1 MITYFLY
8 LILYFLLLQTLGDTM
23 EIKSIPEII
32 KKMAYLVKEEK
43 FDEAYQFAKENINLN
58 KEYVEGEYI
67 FKNLLE
73 ELLFQITIKKEIRR
87 KYPLM
92 LDYSTLYSNYGNVL
106 LHFKEYE
113 NALKSF
119 KLSYNYNPV
128 NVKAIFGLCELYRI
142 EKNWNEFYNL
152 TIQSFKYDYY
162 LEDLSKSFENL
173 SLYYL
178 NEYHA
183 SNEDE
188 DDLKL
193 SIYLRRLS
201 QYYDSGEENKTAI
214 EFDDIDD
221 GLREYDQSIEEI
233 KDYLKSKG
241 LPYGPSI
248 EVITICK
255 NLGFQLDEDKKVVPA
270 LFYFNIAYDLTKDPA
285 IKDVI
290 DDLDAKVEKT
300 KRIMI

>member
-1 MITYFLY
+1 
-8 LILYFLLLQTLGDTM
+8 M

-32 KKMAYLVKEEK
+32 KEMDYLVKEEK
-43 FDEAYQFAKENINLN
+43 YDEAYQFAKENINLN

-73 ELLFQITIKKEIRR
+73 ELLFQITIKKEIKR

-106 LHFKEYE
+106 LHFNEYE

-173 SLYYL
+173 SIYYL

-183 SNEDE
+183 SNDDE
-188 DDLKL
+188 NLKL
-193 SIYLRRLS
+193 SVYLSRLAN
-201 QYYDSGEENKTAI
+201 YYGSNENRAAI
-214 EFDDIDD
+214 EFDDDA
-221 GLREYDQSIEEI
+221 LSKYDQSIEEI

-290 DDLDAKVEKT
+290 DDLDAKVERKLNE
-300 KRIMI
+300 

>member
-1 MITYFLY
+1 
-8 LILYFLLLQTLGDTM
+8 M

-32 KKMAYLVKEEK
+32 KEMDYLVKEEK
-43 FDEAYQFAKENINLN
+43 YDEAYQFAKENINLN

-73 ELLFQITIKKEIRR
+73 ELLFQITIKKEIKR

-106 LHFKEYE
+106 LHFNEYE

-152 TIQSFKYDYY
+152 TIQSFRYDYS
-162 LEDLSKSFENL
+162 LVDLSKSFENL
-173 SLYYL
+173 SIYYL
-178 NEYHA
+178 NEYQVSNDDENLKLA
-183 SNEDE
+183 IYYLNEYQVSNDDENLKLAIYLERLAEYYDGSNDSNENRT
-188 DDLKL
+188 
-193 SIYLRRLS
+193 S
-201 QYYDSGEENKTAI
+201 I
-214 EFDDIDD
+214 EFDEDS
-221 GLREYDQSIEEI
+221 LNQYDQSIEEI
-233 KDYLKSKG
+233 KEYLKSKG

-290 DDLDAKVEKT
+290 DDLDAKVERK
-300 KRIMI
+300 MNE

>member
-1 MITYFLY
+1 
-8 LILYFLLLQTLGDTM
+8 M

-32 KKMAYLVKEEK
+32 KEMDYLVKEEK
-43 FDEAYQFAKENINLN
+43 FDEAFQFAKENINLN

-73 ELLFQITIKKEIRR
+73 ELLFQITIKKEIKR

-106 LHFKEYE
+106 LHFNEYE

-142 EKNWNEFYNL
+142 EKNWDEFYNL
-152 TIQSFKYDYY
+152 TIQSFKYDYS

-173 SLYYL
+173 SFYYL
-178 NEYHA
+178 NEYHDSNDKENLKLFIYLERLA
-183 SNEDE
+183 EYYDDSNSNEN
-188 DDLKL
+188 
-193 SIYLRRLS
+193 R
-201 QYYDSGEENKTAI
+201 TAI
-214 EFDDIDD
+214 EFDDDS
-221 GLREYDQSIEEI
+221 LREYDQSIEEI

-255 NLGFQLDEDKKVVPA
+255 NLGFQLDEDKNVVPA
-270 LFYFNIAYDLTKDPA
+270 LFYFNIAYDLTNDPA

-290 DDLDAKVEKT
+290 DDLNAKVE
-300 KRIMI
+300 RRLDE

>member
-1 MITYFLY
+1 
-8 LILYFLLLQTLGDTM
+8 M

-32 KKMAYLVKEEK
+32 KEMDYLVKEEK
-43 FDEAYQFAKENINLN
+43 FDEAFQFAKENINLN
-58 KEYVEGEYI
+58 KGYVEGEYI

-73 ELLFQITIKKEIRR
+73 ELLFQITIKKEIKR

-106 LHFKEYE
+106 LHFNEYE

-128 NVKAIFGLCELYRI
+128 NVKAIFGLCELHRI
-142 EKNWNEFYNL
+142 EKNWDEFYNL
-152 TIQSFKYDYY
+152 TIQSFKYDYS

-173 SLYYL
+173 SFYYL
-178 NEYHA
+178 NEYHD
-183 SNEDE
+183 SNDKEN
-188 DDLKL
+188 LKL
-193 SIYLRRLS
+193 SIYLERLAE
-201 QYYDSGEENKTAI
+201 YYDDSNSNENRTAI
-214 EFDDIDD
+214 EFDDDSNSNENRTAIEFDD
-221 GLREYDQSIEEI
+221 DSLREYDQSIEEI

-290 DDLDAKVEKT
+290 ADLDEKVERKLNE
-300 KRIMI
+300 

>member
-1 MITYFLY
+1 
-8 LILYFLLLQTLGDTM
+8 M

-32 KKMAYLVKEEK
+32 KEMDYLVKEEK
-43 FDEAYQFAKENINLN
+43 YDDAYQFAKENINLN
-58 KEYVEGEYI
+58 KEYIDGEYI

-73 ELLFQITIKKEIRR
+73 ELLFQITIKKEIKR

-106 LHFKEYE
+106 LHFNDYE

-128 NVKAIFGLCELYRI
+128 NVKAIFGLCELNRI
-142 EKNWNEFYNL
+142 EKNWDEFYNL

-173 SLYYL
+173 SIYYL

-183 SNEDE
+183 SN
-188 DDLKL
+188 DDNRDDDNLKL
-193 SIYLRRLS
+193 SIYLSRLAN
-201 QYYDSGEENKTAI
+201 YYDSNENRTAI
-214 EFDDIDD
+214 EFDDDA
-221 GLREYDQSIEEI
+221 LSKYDQSIEEI

-290 DDLDAKVEKT
+290 DDLDAKVERKLNE
-300 KRIMI
+300 

>member
-1 MITYFLY
+1 
-8 LILYFLLLQTLGDTM
+8 M

-32 KKMAYLVKEEK
+32 KEMDYLVKEEK
-43 FDEAYQFAKENINLN
+43 YDEAYQFAKENINLN

-73 ELLFQITIKKEIRR
+73 ELLFQITIKKEIKR

-106 LHFKEYE
+106 LHFNEYE

-152 TIQSFKYDYY
+152 TIQSFRYDYS
-162 LEDLSKSFENL
+162 LVDLSKSFENL
-173 SLYYL
+173 SIYYL
-178 NEYHA
+178 NEYQVSNDDENLKLA
-183 SNEDE
+183 IYLERLAEYYDGSNDSNENRT
-188 DDLKL
+188 
-193 SIYLRRLS
+193 S
-201 QYYDSGEENKTAI
+201 I
-214 EFDDIDD
+214 EFDEDS
-221 GLREYDQSIEEI
+221 LNQYDQSIEEI
-233 KDYLKSKG
+233 KEYLKSKG

-290 DDLDAKVEKT
+290 DDLDAKVERK
-300 KRIMI
+300 MNE

>member
-1 MITYFLY
+1 
-8 LILYFLLLQTLGDTM
+8 M
-23 EIKSIPEII
+23 EIKPIPEII
-32 KKMAYLVKEEK
+32 KEMDYLVKEEK

-73 ELLFQITIKKEIRR
+73 ELLFQITIKKEIKR

-92 LDYSTLYSNYGNVL
+92 LDYSTLYSNYGNVF
-106 LHFKEYE
+106 LHFNEYE

-128 NVKAIFGLCELYRI
+128 NVKAIFGLCELHRI
-142 EKNWNEFYNL
+142 EENWDEFYNL

-162 LEDLSKSFENL
+162 LVDLSKSFENL
-173 SLYYL
+173 SIYYF
-178 NEYHA
+178 NEYHI
-183 SNEDE
+183 SDDDE
-188 DDLKL
+188 NLKL
-193 SIYLRRLS
+193 SVYLSRLAQS
-201 QYYDSGEENKTAI
+201 YDGSNESNENKTAI
-214 EFDDIDD
+214 EFDDNA
-221 GLREYDQSIEEI
+221 LNEYDQSIEEI
-233 KDYLKSKG
+233 KDCLKLKG

-270 LFYFNIAYDLTKDPA
+270 LFYFNIAYDLTGDLA

-290 DDLDAKVEKT
+290 DDLEAKVERKLNE
-300 KRIMI
+300 

>member
-1 MITYFLY
+1 
-8 LILYFLLLQTLGDTM
+8 M

-32 KKMAYLVKEEK
+32 KEMDYLVKEEK
-43 FDEAYQFAKENINLN
+43 YDEAYQFAKENINLN
-58 KEYVEGEYI
+58 KEYAEGEYI

-73 ELLFQITIKKEIRR
+73 ELLFQITIKKEIKR

-106 LHFKEYE
+106 LHFNEYE

-152 TIQSFKYDYY
+152 TIQSFRYDYS
-162 LEDLSKSFENL
+162 LVDLSKSFENL
-173 SLYYL
+173 SIYYL
-178 NEYHA
+178 NEYHVSNDDENLKLA
-183 SNEDE
+183 IYLERLAEYYDGSNDSNENRT
-188 DDLKL
+188 
-193 SIYLRRLS
+193 S
-201 QYYDSGEENKTAI
+201 I
-214 EFDDIDD
+214 EFDEDS
-221 GLREYDQSIEEI
+221 LNQYDQSIEEI
-233 KDYLKSKG
+233 KEYLKSKG

-290 DDLDAKVEKT
+290 DDLDAKVERK
-300 KRIMI
+300 MNE

>member
-1 MITYFLY
+1 
-8 LILYFLLLQTLGDTM
+8 M

-32 KKMAYLVKEEK
+32 KEMDYLVKEEK
-43 FDEAYQFAKENINLN
+43 YDEAYHFAKENINLN

-73 ELLFQITIKKEIRR
+73 ELLFQITIKKEIKR

-106 LHFKEYE
+106 LHFNEYE

-128 NVKAIFGLCELYRI
+128 NVKAIFGLCELHRI
-142 EKNWNEFYNL
+142 EKNWDEFYNL
-152 TIQSFKYDYY
+152 TIQSFRYDYS
-162 LEDLSKSFENL
+162 LKDLSKSFENL
-173 SLYYL
+173 SFYYL
-178 NEYHA
+178 NEYHD
-183 SNEDE
+183 SNDKEN
-188 DDLKL
+188 LKL
-193 SIYLRRLS
+193 SIYLERLAE
-201 QYYDSGEENKTAI
+201 YYDDS
-214 EFDDIDD
+214 
-221 GLREYDQSIEEI
+221 LREYDQSIGEI

-241 LPYGPSI
+241 LPFGPSI

-270 LFYFNIAYDLTKDPA
+270 LFYFNIAYDLTNDPA

-290 DDLDAKVEKT
+290 DDLNAKVERKLNE
-300 KRIMI
+300 

>member
-1 MITYFLY
+1 
-8 LILYFLLLQTLGDTM
+8 M

-32 KKMAYLVKEEK
+32 KEMDYLVKEEK
-43 FDEAYQFAKENINLN
+43 FDEAFQFAKENINLN

-73 ELLFQITIKKEIRR
+73 ELLFQITIKKEIKR

-106 LHFKEYE
+106 LHFNEYE

-128 NVKAIFGLCELYRI
+128 NVKAIFGLCELHRI
-142 EKNWNEFYNL
+142 EKNWDEFYNL
-152 TIQSFKYDYY
+152 TIQSFRYDYS
-162 LEDLSKSFENL
+162 LKDLSKSFENL
-173 SLYYL
+173 SFYYL
-178 NEYHA
+178 NEYHD
-183 SNEDE
+183 SNDKEN
-188 DDLKL
+188 LKL
-193 SIYLRRLS
+193 SIYLERLAE
-201 QYYDSGEENKTAI
+201 YYDDSNSNENRTAI
-214 EFDDIDD
+214 EFDDDSNSNENRTAIEFDD
-221 GLREYDQSIEEI
+221 DALKQYDQGIEEI
-233 KDYLKSKG
+233 KDCLKSKG

-290 DDLDAKVEKT
+290 ADLDEKVERKLNE
-300 KRIMI
+300 

>member
-1 MITYFLY
+1 
-8 LILYFLLLQTLGDTM
+8 M

-32 KKMAYLVKEEK
+32 KEMDYLVKEEK
-43 FDEAYQFAKENINLN
+43 FDEAFQFAKENINLN
-58 KEYVEGEYI
+58 KEYSEGEYI

-73 ELLFQITIKKEIRR
+73 ELLFQITIKKEIKR

-92 LDYSTLYSNYGNVL
+92 LDYSTLYSNYGIVL

-128 NVKAIFGLCELYRI
+128 NVKAIFGLCELHRI
-142 EKNWNEFYNL
+142 EKNWDEFYNL
-152 TIQSFKYDYY
+152 TIQSFKYDYS

-173 SLYYL
+173 SFYYL
-178 NEYHA
+178 NEYHD
-183 SNEDE
+183 SNDKEN
-188 DDLKL
+188 LKL
-193 SIYLRRLS
+193 SIYLERLAE
-201 QYYDSGEENKTAI
+201 YYDDSNSNENKIAI
-214 EFDDIDD
+214 EFDDDS
-221 GLREYDQSIEEI
+221 LREYDQSIGEI

-270 LFYFNIAYDLTKDPA
+270 LFYFNIAYDLTKDSA

-290 DDLDAKVEKT
+290 ADLDAKVERKLNE
-300 KRIMI
+300 

>member
-1 MITYFLY
+1 
-8 LILYFLLLQTLGDTM
+8 M
-23 EIKSIPEII
+23 EIKSIPELI
-32 KKMAYLVKEEK
+32 KEMDYLVKEEK
-43 FDEAYQFAKENINLN
+43 YDEAYQFAKENINLN

-73 ELLFQITIKKEIRR
+73 ELLFQITIKKEIKR

-106 LHFKEYE
+106 LHFNEYE

-152 TIQSFKYDYY
+152 TIQSFRYDYS
-162 LEDLSKSFENL
+162 LVDLSKSFENL
-173 SLYYL
+173 SIYYL
-178 NEYHA
+178 NEYQVSNDDENLKLA
-183 SNEDE
+183 IYLERLAEYYDGSNDSNENRT
-188 DDLKL
+188 
-193 SIYLRRLS
+193 S
-201 QYYDSGEENKTAI
+201 I
-214 EFDDIDD
+214 EFDEDS
-221 GLREYDQSIEEI
+221 LNQYDQSIEEI
-233 KDYLKSKG
+233 KEYLKSKG

-290 DDLDAKVEKT
+290 DDLDAKVERK
-300 KRIMI
+300 MNE

>member
-1 MITYFLY
+1 
-8 LILYFLLLQTLGDTM
+8 M

-32 KKMAYLVKEEK
+32 KEMDYLVKEEK
-43 FDEAYQFAKENINLN
+43 YDEAYQFGKENIDLN
-58 KEYVEGEYI
+58 KEYSEGEYI

-73 ELLFQITIKKEIRR
+73 ELLFQITINKEIKR
-87 KYPLM
+87 KYPLI

-106 LHFKEYE
+106 LHFNEDE

-128 NVKAIFGLCELYRI
+128 NVKAIFGLCELYRF
-142 EKNWNEFYNL
+142 EKNWDEFYKL

-162 LEDLSKSFENL
+162 LDDLSKSFENL
-173 SLYYL
+173 SIYYL

-183 SNEDE
+183 SNDDE
-188 DDLKL
+188 NLKL
-193 SIYLRRLS
+193 AIYLERLAQS
-201 QYYDSGEENKTAI
+201 YDNSNENKTAI
-214 EFDDIDD
+214 EFDEDA
-221 GLREYDQSIEEI
+221 LNKYDQGIEEI

-285 IKDVI
+285 IKDVV
-290 DDLDAKVEKT
+290 DDLNAKVE
-300 KRIMI
+300 RRQNE

>member
-1 MITYFLY
+1 
-8 LILYFLLLQTLGDTM
+8 M

-32 KKMAYLVKEEK
+32 KEMDYLVKEEK
-43 FDEAYQFAKENINLN
+43 YDEAYQFAKENVNLN

-73 ELLFQITIKKEIRR
+73 ELLFQITIKKEIKR

-106 LHFKEYE
+106 LHFNEYE

-173 SLYYL
+173 SIYYL

-183 SNEDE
+183 SNDDE
-188 DDLKL
+188 NLKL
-193 SIYLRRLS
+193 SVYLSRLANF
-201 QYYDSGEENKTAI
+201 YDSNENRAAI
-214 EFDDIDD
+214 EFDDDA
-221 GLREYDQSIEEI
+221 LSKYDQSIEEI

-270 LFYFNIAYDLTKDPA
+270 LFYFNIAYDLTKDSA

-290 DDLDAKVEKT
+290 DDLDAKVERKLNE
-300 KRIMI
+300 

>member
-1 MITYFLY
+1 MLDLSNCDI
-8 LILYFLLLQTLGDTM
+8 M

-32 KKMAYLVKEEK
+32 KEMDLLFKEEK
-43 FDEAYQFAKENINLN
+43 YDEAYEFAKENINLN
-58 KEYVEGEYI
+58 KEYIEGEYV

-73 ELLFQITIKKEIRR
+73 ELLFQITINKEIKR

-106 LHFKEYE
+106 LHFSDYE

-128 NVKAIFGLCELYRI
+128 NVNAIFGLCEIYLNND
-142 EKNWNEFYNL
+142 NWDEYYKL
-152 TIQSFKYDYY
+152 TLQSFKYDYEREN
-162 LEDLSKSFENL
+162 LAKSFMNL
-173 SLYYL
+173 SSYYL
-178 NEYHA
+178 NEYKE
-183 SNEDE
+183 SNDKEN
-188 DDLKL
+188 LKL
-193 SIYLRRLS
+193 AVYLNKLS
-201 QYYDSGEENKTAI
+201 EDYYGSGENRSAI
-214 EFDDIDD
+214 EFNEDLLKEYD
-221 GLREYDQSIEEI
+221 GLVIEDI

-241 LPYGPSI
+241 LPYGPSV

-270 LFYFNIAYDLTKDPA
+270 LFYFNIAYDLTHDSA

-290 DDLDAKVEKT
+290 DDLNQKVEK
-300 KRIMI
+300 KLNE

>member
-1 MITYFLY
+1 
-8 LILYFLLLQTLGDTM
+8 M

-32 KKMAYLVKEEK
+32 KEMDYLVKEEK
-43 FDEAYQFAKENINLN
+43 FDEAFQFAKENINLN

-73 ELLFQITIKKEIRR
+73 ELLFQITIKKEIKR

-106 LHFKEYE
+106 LHFNEYE

-142 EKNWNEFYNL
+142 EKNWDEFYNL
-152 TIQSFKYDYY
+152 TIQSFKYDYS

-173 SLYYL
+173 SFYYL
-178 NEYHA
+178 NEYHD
-183 SNEDE
+183 SNDKEN
-188 DDLKL
+188 LKL
-193 SIYLRRLS
+193 SIYLERLAE
-201 QYYDSGEENKTAI
+201 YYDDSNSNENRTAI
-214 EFDDIDD
+214 EFDDDS
-221 GLREYDQSIEEI
+221 LREYDQSIEEI

-290 DDLDAKVEKT
+290 ADLDEKVERKLNE
-300 KRIMI
+300 

>member
-1 MITYFLY
+1 
-8 LILYFLLLQTLGDTM
+8 M

-32 KKMAYLVKEEK
+32 KEMDYLVKEEK
-43 FDEAYQFAKENINLN
+43 YDEAYRFAKENINLN

-73 ELLFQITIKKEIRR
+73 ELLFQITIKKEIKR

-106 LHFKEYE
+106 LHFNEYE

-119 KLSYNYNPV
+119 KLSYNYNPI

-173 SLYYL
+173 SIYYL

-183 SNEDE
+183 SNDDE
-188 DDLKL
+188 NLKL
-193 SIYLRRLS
+193 SVYLSRLAN
-201 QYYDSGEENKTAI
+201 YYGSNENRTAI
-214 EFDDIDD
+214 EFDDDA
-221 GLREYDQSIEEI
+221 LSKYDQSIEEI

-270 LFYFNIAYDLTKDPA
+270 LFYFNIAYDLTGDPA

-290 DDLDAKVEKT
+290 DDLNAKVERKLNE
-300 KRIMI
+300 

>member
-1 MITYFLY
+1 
-8 LILYFLLLQTLGDTM
+8 M

-32 KKMAYLVKEEK
+32 KEMDYLVKEEK

-188 DDLKL
+188 DLKL

-201 QYYDSGEENKTAI
+201 QYYDTGEENKTAI

-221 GLREYDQSIEEI
+221 GLMEYDQSIEEI

-290 DDLDAKVEKT
+290 DDLEAKVERKLNE
-300 KRIMI
+300 

>member
-1 MITYFLY
+1 
-8 LILYFLLLQTLGDTM
+8 M

-32 KKMAYLVKEEK
+32 KEMDYLVKEEK

-73 ELLFQITIKKEIRR
+73 ELLFQITIKKEIKR

-92 LDYSTLYSNYGNVL
+92 LDYSTLYSNYGNVF
-106 LHFKEYE
+106 LHFNEYE

-128 NVKAIFGLCELYRI
+128 NVKAIFGLCELHRI
-142 EKNWNEFYNL
+142 EENWDEFYNL

-162 LEDLSKSFENL
+162 LVDLSKSFENL
-173 SLYYL
+173 SIYYF
-178 NEYHA
+178 NEYHI
-183 SNEDE
+183 SDDDE
-188 DDLKL
+188 NLKL
-193 SIYLRRLS
+193 SVYLSRLAQS
-201 QYYDSGEENKTAI
+201 YDGSNDSNENKTAI
-214 EFDDIDD
+214 EFDDNA
-221 GLREYDQSIEEI
+221 LNEYDQSIEEI
-233 KDYLKSKG
+233 KDCLKSKG

-270 LFYFNIAYDLTKDPA
+270 LFYFNIAYDLTGDLA

-290 DDLDAKVEKT
+290 DDLEAKVERKLNE
-300 KRIMI
+300 

>member
-1 MITYFLY
+1 
-8 LILYFLLLQTLGDTM
+8 M

-32 KKMAYLVKEEK
+32 KEMDYLVKEEK
-43 FDEAYQFAKENINLN
+43 YDEAYHFAKENINLD
-58 KEYVEGEYI
+58 KAYVGGEYV

-73 ELLFQITIKKEIRR
+73 ELLFQITIKKEIKR

-92 LDYSTLYSNYGNVL
+92 LDYATLYSNYGYVL

-128 NVKAIFGLCELYRI
+128 NVNAIFGLCEVYKH
-142 EKNWNEFYNL
+142 EGKWDEYYNL
-152 TIQSFKYDYY
+152 TNQSFKYDYY
-162 LEDLSKSFENL
+162 LADLSESFEKL
-173 SLYYL
+173 SYYYL

-183 SNEDE
+183 SKDE
-188 DDLKL
+188 ENLKL
-193 SIYLRRLS
+193 AIYLMRLAED
-201 QYYDSGEENKTAI
+201 YGDFNENKSAI
-214 EFDDIDD
+214 DFDDDA
-221 GLREYDQSIEEI
+221 LKQYDQSIGEI
-233 KDYLKSKG
+233 KDYLKAKG

-290 DDLDAKVEKT
+290 DDLNAKVERKLNE
-300 KRIMI
+300 

>member
-1 MITYFLY
+1 
-8 LILYFLLLQTLGDTM
+8 M

-32 KKMAYLVKEEK
+32 KEMDYLVKEEK
-43 FDEAYQFAKENINLN
+43 FDEAYQFGKENINLN

-73 ELLFQITIKKEIRR
+73 ELLFQITIKKEIKR

-106 LHFKEYE
+106 LHFNEYE

-128 NVKAIFGLCELYRI
+128 NVKAIFGLCELYKI
-142 EKNWNEFYNL
+142 ENDWNEFYNL

-162 LEDLSKSFENL
+162 LDDLSKSFENL
-173 SLYYL
+173 SIYYF

-183 SNEDE
+183 SNDDE
-188 DDLKL
+188 NLKL
-193 SIYLRRLS
+193 SVFLSRLA
-201 QYYDSGEENKTAI
+201 QFYDGSNDSNENKTAI
-214 EFDDIDD
+214 DFDVDA
-221 GLREYDQSIEEI
+221 LKQYDQSIEEI

-241 LPYGPSI
+241 LPYDPSI

-270 LFYFNIAYDLTKDPA
+270 LFYFNIAYDLTGDSA

-290 DDLDAKVEKT
+290 DDLDAKVERKLNE
-300 KRIMI
+300 